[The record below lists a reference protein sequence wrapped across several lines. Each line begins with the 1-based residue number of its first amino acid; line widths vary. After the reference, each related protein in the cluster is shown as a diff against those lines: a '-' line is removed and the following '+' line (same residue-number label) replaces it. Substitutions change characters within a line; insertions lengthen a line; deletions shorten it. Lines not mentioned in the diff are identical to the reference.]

1 MSSKICPA
9 IEGIGGMTDM
19 EVFSCFNIEIDEDG
33 NELLEFRKIQ
43 KKQKTARELKA
54 DLIAPDREKMIN
66 PVGRAGS
73 LERVEALIEHY
84 QSTNEESPFAPFD

>member
-1 MSSKICPA
+1 MSNEICPA

-19 EVFSCFNIEIDEDG
+19 EVFSCFNVEIDGDG
-33 NELLEFRKIQ
+33 NNLWDFHKIKQ
-43 KKQKTARELKA
+43 KTKTARELKA

-73 LERVEALIEHY
+73 LERVEALIKHY
-84 QSTNEESPFAPFD
+84 QSTDEESPFASFD